1 MNNMKQ
7 INLTSHTPR
16 ALLLLAVLILSAC
29 ASAGTATHVP
39 KINSSCVKTGN
50 WMDPK
55 TGAYIPASAVVKKA
69 ARHDAVLLG
78 EAHESNDHHIWQ
90 LQTIAQIHAINP
102 DMILGFEAFP
112 REVQATLDKWV
123 EGDLSEKDF
132 LEQSKWNYFWK
143 FDPDLY
149 MPLFNFARMNRV
161 PMVALNVNR
170 KLVNN
175 VSANGWGGVKKHE
188 RGNIDNPV
196 AASAGYIKILED
208 VFKQHEK
215 IKDKN
220 GKPKKENA
228 FDKFVD
234 VQLIWDRAFAQAI
247 NKTLKTNRAAG
258 RTPVMVNIIGRGHV
272 DYGFGVV
279 HQLKSLGV
287 NDVMALTPW
296 DDFQN
301 CNRLNNGAIAVAD
314 AVFGISAKIEMDGAA
329 KPKLGVFIEQ
339 GKDGVAIKKVAPKS
353 VAESAGIKSG
363 DLLIEAA
370 GGKLKNPLDLI
381 NTINSIAPGTW
392 LPLKLV
398 RNNKI
403 IEVVAKFKR

>member
-1 MNNMKQ
+1 
-7 INLTSHTPR
+7 
-16 ALLLLAVLILSAC
+16 
-29 ASAGTATHVP
+29 
-39 KINSSCVKTGN
+39 
-50 WMDPK
+50 MDPK

-196 AASAGYIKILED
+196 AASAGYIKILKD